1 MKEITI
7 ISGKGGTGKTTIT
20 AALATL
26 VHRVV
31 LCDGDVDASDLHL
44 ILQPD
49 IIETHV
55 FEGNW
60 VATID
65 ETLCTACG
73 LCAEYCRFDAISI
86 SQEGLYSID
95 PFKCEGC
102 RLCERICPS
111 RAIESHRSAQNF
123 WHISETRAGTMT
135 HAEMGPGEEN
145 SGKLVTRVRQKAR
158 ELARQQMA
166 EFILTDG
173 PPGTGCATIASV
185 SGTDAVLVV
194 MEPTVTS
201 LHDAQ
206 RVIELV
212 KGFHLP
218 VFALLNKY
226 DIQSEMTRQIEVFL
240 EEISVPLLGKI
251 PFDEMAVRAMVK
263 GLSIQEYDPES
274 IPARIIRSTW
284 QKLTGNIVTIS

>member
-1 MKEITI
+1 VKEITI

-26 VHRVV
+26 GHRVV
-31 LCDGDVDASDLHL
+31 LCDGDVDAPDLHL

-49 IIETHV
+49 IKETHI

-60 VATID
+60 VATIH
-65 ETLCTACG
+65 ETKCTGCG
-73 LCAEYCRFDAISI
+73 LCTEYCRFGAISL

-111 RAIESHRSAQNF
+111 RAIESQRSIQNF
-123 WHISETRAGTMT
+123 WHVSHTRAGIMT

-158 ELARQQMA
+158 ELAKEHQA

-206 RVIELV
+206 RVFELV
-212 KGFHLP
+212 KGFRLP
-218 VFALLNKY
+218 VFALLNKH
-226 DIQSEMTRQIEVFL
+226 DIHPEMTRKIELVL
-240 EEISVPLLGKI
+240 EGNSVPLLGKI
-251 PFDEMAVRAMVK
+251 PFDDRMVRAMVK
-263 GLSIQEYDPES
+263 GLSIQEFDPES
-274 IPARIIRSTW
+274 IPARIIRSVW
-284 QKLTGNIVTIS
+284 QKLAENFVTIS

>member
-26 VHRVV
+26 GHRVV

-49 IIETHV
+49 IKETHI

-60 VATID
+60 VAIID
-65 ETLCTACG
+65 ETLCTDCG
-73 LCAEYCRFDAISI
+73 LCVEYCRFDAISFNP
-86 SQEGLYSID
+86 EGAYSID

-102 RLCERICPS
+102 RLCERICPA
-111 RAIESHRSAQNF
+111 RAIESQRSTHNF
-123 WHISETRAGTMT
+123 WHISETRVGTMT

-158 ELARQQMA
+158 ELARQHRA
-166 EFILTDG
+166 EYILTDG

-226 DIQSEMTRQIEVFL
+226 DIHMEMTRKIELVL
-240 EEISVPLLGKI
+240 EENSVPLLGKI
-251 PFDEMAVRAMVK
+251 PFDDRMVCAIVK
-263 GLSIQEYDPES
+263 GLSIQEYDCES
-274 IPARIIRSTW
+274 IPAVVIRSAW
-284 QKLTGNIVTIS
+284 QKLTGNFVTIS